1 MSAGLAR
8 ARDAYGAI
16 LLDALEGRQAYE
28 IIERDDGVVW
38 AGTPEDYF
46 APHRRWP
53 AAERGALRSARGRV
67 LDIGCGAGRVSLHLQ
82 GRGLEVVAVDE
93 SPGAV
98 EVCRRRGVRDARV
111 VPLTAIDEA
120 LGDFDTILLLRNN
133 FGLAGPRRAPAV
145 LRRLA
150 AIARPGAVLITD
162 SVDPR
167 RAEHEELRA
176 DGSAAPRIRVRW
188 RDRATPWFTYL
199 MLRARPDGGGGARG
213 RLARAATRRGRVAAL
228 RRRARAVPYL
238 LRVQPQRRR
247 DRPLG
252 DRHEGV
258 VGRLLGAGLHEE
270 AAGPV
275 RVVLEVEPDHRR
287 DRAGSS
293 RPAGCRAG
301 SGRASAADSD
311 TLTLR
316 KFVGPSCSP
325 PR

>member
-1 MSAGLAR
+1 VSTGLAR
-8 ARDAYGAI
+8 AHDAYGAI

-111 VPLTAIDEA
+111 VPLAAIDGA

-133 FGLAGPRRAPAV
+133 FGLAGQRRAPAV

-199 MLRARPDGGGGARG
+199 MLRPDQMEA
-213 RLARAATRRGRVAAL
+213 AAL
-228 RRRARAVPYL
+228 EGGWRVRRL
-238 LRVQPQRRR
+238 
-247 DRPLG
+247 
-252 DRHEGV
+252 V
-258 VGRLLGAGLHEE
+258 VDESPRYA
-270 AAGPV
+270 
-275 RVVLEVEPDHRR
+275 VVLER
-287 DRAGSS
+287 
-293 RPAGCRAG
+293 
-301 SGRASAADSD
+301 
-311 TLTLR
+311 
-316 KFVGPSCSP
+316 SP
-325 PR
+325 TS